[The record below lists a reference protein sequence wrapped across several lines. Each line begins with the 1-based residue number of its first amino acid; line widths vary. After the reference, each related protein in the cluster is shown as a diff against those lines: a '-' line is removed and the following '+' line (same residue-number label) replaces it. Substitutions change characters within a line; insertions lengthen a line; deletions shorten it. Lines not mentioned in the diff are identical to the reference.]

1 MANKTKTSPP
11 TAPSFVE
18 FDPACDLQKEEAL
31 DTLIIHLPDFKKE
44 QLRVQVNKDGVL
56 KVSGERPTSVNGT
69 KRSRFLKETKV
80 PEGCDIN
87 DIRAKF
93 TNGRLNV
100 MMPKKKTPAA
110 PQIVQQQPAS
120 TSSGPPLQSEVTGQ
134 KPQALAEAP
143 ISNEPKTKATS
154 AENGNLGTNDTS
166 HDQPKGDQMFE
177 HGSIIKRLQG
187 RNKLALGFGVAA
199 VAMVTIGAFV
209 AYKYGSDSISS
220 PSLYAEE
227 LGLI

>member
-1 MANKTKTSPP
+1 KIKKI
-11 TAPSFVE
+11 
-18 FDPACDLQKEEAL
+18 DPLLTICYAYV
-31 DTLIIHLPDFKKE
+31 DFEKE

-80 PEGCDIN
+80 AEGCDIN

-120 TSSGPPLQSEVTGQ
+120 TSGPPLQSEVTGQ

-143 ISNEPKTKATS
+143 ITNEPKTKATN
-154 AENGNLGTNDTS
+154 AENGKLGTNNTS
-166 HDQPKGDQMFE
+166 HGQPKGDQMFE

-187 RNKLALGFGVAA
+187 RKK
-199 VAMVTIGAFV
+199 MKT
-209 AYKYGSDSISS
+209 K
-220 PSLYAEE
+220 
-227 LGLI
+227 